1 MCQPLRVIVDASP
14 SILQQLIPPLA
25 REPERAGNALNR
37 NLRPLEWPDEVF
49 KSYQLAVAGFGAEN
63 RQVQRRNLRI
73 ELAVACSF

>member
-1 MCQPLRVIVDASP
+1 MCQPLCVIVDASP
-14 SILQQLIPPLA
+14 SILHKLIPPLA
-25 REPERAGNALNR
+25 REPERAGNSLDR

-63 RQVQRRNLRI
+63 RQVQRGNLRI